1 MIWILVIAAYLVGG
15 TCLVYR
21 DLVVRMVEAK
31 YESMEGYTYSYKDPE
46 ERLKGVRDA
55 KTEALMISLFLGGF
69 GLTPL
74 YFGFQFLRN
83 HSLDSG
89 PVCDRELQDRL
100 AAREAYI
107 EKLERET
114 GVDKSR

>member
-1 MIWILVIAAYLVGG
+1 MIWLLVIAAYLVGG
-15 TCLVYR
+15 IFLVHR
-21 DLVVRMVEAK
+21 DLVARMVESK
-31 YESMEGYTYSYKDPE
+31 YEDMDEYDILYKKPE
-46 ERLKGVRDA
+46 KRLKEIRET

-83 HSLDSG
+83 HSLESG

>member
-1 MIWILVIAAYLVGG
+1 MIWVLVIAAYLVVS
-15 TCLVYR
+15 TFLMHR
-21 DLVVRMVEAK
+21 DLVVRMVESK
-31 YESMEGYTYSYKDPE
+31 YEYMDDFKYSYQDPE
-46 ERLKGVRDA
+46 ERLKEVREA
-55 KTEALMISLFLGGF
+55 KTEALLFSLLFGPLGIA
-69 GLTPL
+69 PL
-74 YFGFQFLRN
+74 YFVFQFVRN
-83 HSLDSG
+83 RSLESG